1 MRKHPVILGI
11 ALLACVGLFS
21 IVSIY
26 GFGFFA
32 AGKHPFD
39 LKGRVGIVPIEGII
53 SGSEEI
59 VEQIQDFADDQGI
72 RAVVLRINSPG
83 GGVAPSQEIY
93 QAVLELKKKKK
104 VVVSMG
110 SVAASGGYLIAVAAD
125 RILAN
130 PGTVTGS
137 ISAVMHYAN
146 VEELM
151 KKIGVSSYVI
161 KSGKF
166 KDIGSPTRKMTSEEK
181 ALIQGIVD
189 DIFDQFV
196 QVIAQN
202 RKIPLQ
208 DVRQIADGRVFSGR
222 QAKERGLVD
231 GLGGLQDAVILAGR
245 LSGMEGKPEVVY
257 GVKKK
262 MGFLNYLSGS
272 MAAGLVEAVSGKKAD
287 SPGALYLL
295 Q

>member
-1 MRKHPVILGI
+1 M
-11 ALLACVGLFS
+11 
-21 IVSIY
+21 
-26 GFGFFA
+26 
-32 AGKHPFD
+32 
-39 LKGRVGIVPIEGII
+39 
-53 SGSEEI
+53 
-59 VEQIQDFADDQGI
+59 
-72 RAVVLRINSPG
+72 
-83 GGVAPSQEIY
+83 
-93 QAVLELKKKKK
+93 
-104 VVVSMG
+104 
-110 SVAASGGYLIAVAAD
+110 
-125 RILAN
+125 
-130 PGTVTGS
+130 
-137 ISAVMHYAN
+137 
-146 VEELM
+146 
-151 KKIGVSSYVI
+151 I

>member
-1 MRKHPVILGI
+1 
-11 ALLACVGLFS
+11 
-21 IVSIY
+21 
-26 GFGFFA
+26 
-32 AGKHPFD
+32 
-39 LKGRVGIVPIEGII
+39 
-53 SGSEEI
+53 
-59 VEQIQDFADDQGI
+59 
-72 RAVVLRINSPG
+72 
-83 GGVAPSQEIY
+83 
-93 QAVLELKKKKK
+93 
-104 VVVSMG
+104 
-110 SVAASGGYLIAVAAD
+110 
-125 RILAN
+125 
-130 PGTVTGS
+130 
-137 ISAVMHYAN
+137 
-146 VEELM
+146 
-151 KKIGVSSYVI
+151 
-161 KSGKF
+161 
-166 KDIGSPTRKMTSEEK
+166 MTSEEK